1 MAPMD
6 VSIHG
11 VYVITDRY
19 LRRGREHAE
28 IARAAAAG
36 GACMIQVRDKKATR
50 EQMLEHTRAVL
61 RAVGGRCPVI
71 VNDWPDVAAEAG
83 AEGAHVGQ
91 DDTPLDEA
99 RAALG
104 EDGILGV
111 SVHTAEEARRAEE
124 AGADHLGV
132 GAMFPTATKDDAK
145 CRGLEQ
151 ISRIRAVSTLP
162 IVAIGGINAD
172 NIAEVAATGAD
183 AAAVVSAVACA
194 DDMEAAVR
202 ELVAR
207 FVAPA

>member
-1 MAPMD
+1 VN

-11 VYVITDRY
+11 VYVVTDRY
-19 LRRGREHAE
+19 LRPGREHAE
-28 IARAAAAG
+28 VARVAVAG

-50 EQMLEHTRAVL
+50 EEMLEHARAVL
-61 RAVGGRCPVI
+61 RVVAGRCPVI
-71 VNDWPDVAAEAG
+71 INDWPDVAAEAG

-104 EDGILGV
+104 EEGILGV
-111 SVHTAEEARRAEE
+111 SVHTAEEARRAEQ
-124 AGADHLGV
+124 AGADYLGV

-151 ISRIRAVSTLP
+151 ISRIRAASTLP
-162 IVAIGGINAD
+162 IVAIGGINAS

-207 FVAPA
+207 FATSVAT